1 MDPAPRPPVAGS
13 PVAVISAVLAAV
25 AVGGVVMLYFRT
37 EDLSD
42 QLRSLSRDGSP
53 EARLTVESSEPRSLL
68 AAEGLP
74 SASAQGTRP
83 LPGPQTRPAPAPAAA
98 TLEERIERLEADR
111 DRLAREVERT
121 RDQAGPAVWRGPR
134 SFARNVDDLSTRLN
148 LTPTQRA
155 RIQDAVDRG
164 KQRIDEILRIPDETG
179 KSPYE
184 RREEQRKK
192 LQEAL
197 KDPGKAAGGV
207 LALAGDLVSYRES
220 RIPGRNET
228 YGQEIERVQK
238 ETRDEISQ
246 SLDASQKEAFA
257 DTNID
262 AMLGGG
268 GSMALAITSFQ
279 SADGDHE
286 VLVGTGA
293 TLVEEPA
300 EQEEANATDGDD

>member
-1 MDPAPRPPVAGS
+1 MDPASRPAAAGA

-53 EARLTVESSEPRSLL
+53 EARLTVESSEPRGLL
-68 AAEGLP
+68 ATEG
-74 SASAQGTRP
+74 SRRAASQASMPVPAAQAGA
-83 LPGPQTRPAPAPAAA
+83 APAPSPG

-121 RDQAGPAVWRGPR
+121 RDLPGARAWKGPR
-134 SFARNVDDLSTRLN
+134 AFARNVDDLSSRLN

-164 KQRIDEILRIPDETG
+164 KQRIDEILRIPDESG

-192 LQEAL
+192 LKEAL

-207 LALAGDLVSYRES
+207 LALAGDFMSYRES
-220 RIPGRNET
+220 KIPGRNET

-262 AMLGGG
+262 SMLGGG
-268 GSMALAITSFQ
+268 GSMALAITSFGP
-279 SADGDHE
+279 ADGDHE
-286 VLVGTGA
+286 VFVETGA
-293 TLVEEPA
+293 TLVEEPP
-300 EQEEANATDGDD
+300 TKGDGDKSGGD